1 MLVLS
6 GGTGTPKLLLGLKGL
21 LRPEEFSVVV
31 NTAEDLWIS
40 GNYISPD
47 VDSVLYTLA
56 NMIDEKRMWGIKG
69 RQDHHSRLSYRDGY
83 QREATGGGQGSSR
96 SYLSLR
102 AASPGVELSH
112 ATQVLAESLGVEQQ
126 VVPMTDDVVSTVVST
141 SEGVMH
147 FQEFWVGRRGKP
159 EVLSLFFAG
168 LDAALPCQAF
178 LDLLKKEDIILIG
191 PSNPVTSI
199 GPILALQ
206 GVRER
211 LQDKKVVAIS
221 PFIGNKPVS
230 GPAAKF
236 MQACGASADDEGVR
250 ALLGKV
256 DLFVVD
262 KKSNYRGEC
271 HRMST
276 LMRTRRESGKV
287 AKELLELISVAEM
300 GKSGS

>member
-6 GGTGTPKLLLGLKGL
+6 GGTGTPKLLFGLKEL
-21 LRPEEFSVVV
+21 LPHEELSVVV
-31 NTAEDLWIS
+31 NTAEDIWIS

-47 VDSVLYTLA
+47 IDSVLYTLA
-56 NMIDEKRMWGIKG
+56 DIIDEKRMWGIKG
-69 RQDHHSRLSYRDGY
+69 DKTLTHDALIAMGIKEKLQVGDRD
-83 QREATGGGQGSSR
+83 RAVHIFR
-96 SYLSLR
+96 SELLR
-102 AASPGVELSH
+102 RGVKLSH
-112 ATQVLAESLGVEQQ
+112 ATSALAESLGVAQR
-126 VVPMTDDVVSTVVST
+126 VVPMTDDIVSTVVST
-141 SEGVMH
+141 PEGVMH
-147 FQEFWVGRRGKP
+147 FQEFWVGRQGNP

-178 LDLLKKEDIILIG
+178 LDLLEKEDIILIG

-211 LQDKKVVAIS
+211 MQDKKVVAMS

-236 MQACGASADDEGVR
+236 MAACGALPGDEGVR

-256 DLFVVD
+256 DLFIVD
-262 KKSNYRGEC
+262 KKSSYRGEC
-271 HRMST
+271 LRMST
-276 LMRTRRESGKV
+276 LMRTRRESCKV
-287 AKELLELISVAEM
+287 AKEMLELISCA
-300 GKSGS
+300 

>member
-6 GGTGTPKLLLGLKGL
+6 GGTGTPKLLMGLMEL
-21 LRPEEFSVVV
+21 LRPEELSVVV

-56 NMIDEKRMWGIKG
+56 GIIDAKRWWGIKG
-69 RQDHHSRLSYRDGY
+69 DKTLTHDFLIAMGIQEKLLVGDKDRAVHIFRSDLLRQ
-83 QREATGGGQGSSR
+83 
-96 SYLSLR
+96 
-102 AASPGVELSH
+102 GVKLSH
-112 ATQVLAESLGVEQQ
+112 ATQALAESLGVRQR
-126 VVPMTDDVVSTVVST
+126 VVPMTDDIVSTIVST
-141 SEGVMH
+141 PEAVMH

-159 EVLSLFFAG
+159 EVRGLFFAG

-178 LDLLKKEDIILIG
+178 LDLLEKEDTILIG

-211 LQDKKVVAIS
+211 LQDKKVVAVS

-236 MQACGASADDEGVR
+236 MTAVGVPASDEGVR
-250 ALLGKV
+250 SLLGKV
-256 DLFVVD
+256 DLFIVD
-262 KKSNYRGEC
+262 KKSSYQGEC
-271 HRMST
+271 LRMST
-276 LMRTRRESGKV
+276 LMRTRKESVKV
-287 AKELLELISVAEM
+287 AKKLLELIEGA
-300 GKSGS
+300 

>member
-6 GGTGTPKLLLGLKGL
+6 GGTGTPKLLLALKEL
-21 LRPEEFSVVV
+21 LGPKELSVVV

-47 VDSVLYTLA
+47 VDSVLYTLTDI
-56 NMIDEKRMWGIKG
+56 IDEKRMWGIKG
-69 RQDHHSRLSYRDGY
+69 DKTLTHDFLIAMGIKEKLLIGDMDRAVHIFRSDLLRQGVK
-83 QREATGGGQGSSR
+83 
-96 SYLSLR
+96 LSL
-102 AASPGVELSH
+102 
-112 ATQVLAESLGVEQQ
+112 ATQALAEALGVKQR
-126 VVPMTDDVVSTVVST
+126 VVPMTDDIVSTIVST
-141 SEGVMH
+141 PEGMMH
-147 FQEFWVGRRGKP
+147 FQEFWVGRSGKP
-159 EVLSLFFAG
+159 DVLSLFFAG

-178 LDLLKKEDIILIG
+178 LDLLEKEDTILIG

-211 LQDKKVVAIS
+211 LQDKTVLAIS

-236 MQACGASADDEGVR
+236 MAACGASTDDEGVR

-256 DLFVVD
+256 DLFIVD
-262 KKSNYRGEC
+262 KKSSYKGEC
-271 HRMST
+271 RRMST
-276 LMRTRRESGKV
+276 LMRTRRESCKV
-287 AKELLELISVAEM
+287 AKALLELI
-300 GKSGS
+300 

>member
-6 GGTGTPKLLLGLKGL
+6 GGTGTPKLLMGLMEL
-21 LRPEEFSVVV
+21 LRPEELSVVV

-56 NMIDEKRMWGIKG
+56 DMIDEKRWWGIKG
-69 RQDHHSRLSYRDGY
+69 DKTITHDFLIAMGIKEKLLVGDKDRAVHIFRSDLLRQ
-83 QREATGGGQGSSR
+83 
-96 SYLSLR
+96 
-102 AASPGVELSH
+102 GVKLSH
-112 ATQVLAESLGVEQQ
+112 ASQALAESLGVRQR
-126 VVPMTDDVVSTVVST
+126 VVPMTNDIVSTIVST
-141 SEGVMH
+141 PEGVMH

-159 EVLSLFFAG
+159 EVRGLSFAG

-178 LDLLKKEDIILIG
+178 LDLLEKEDTILIG

-211 LQDKKVVAIS
+211 LQDKKVVAVS

-236 MQACGASADDEGVR
+236 MTALGVPASDEGVR
-250 ALLGKV
+250 ELLGKV
-256 DLFVVD
+256 DLFIVD
-262 KKSNYRGEC
+262 KKSSYQGEC
-271 HRMST
+271 LRMST
-276 LMRTRRESGKV
+276 LMRTRKESAKV
-287 AKELLELISVAEM
+287 AKKLLDIIESSQV
-300 GKSGS
+300 